1 MRAIVLEEPKKLVL
15 NQLEIPE
22 PGENEVLI
30 RVKAVGLC
38 GSDIHYYEHGKI
50 GDFIVEKPIILG
62 HEASG
67 EIVKV
72 GKNVVHLQKGQRV
85 TIEPGATCGKCEH
98 CQNGRYNLCEEVEFL
113 ATPPYDGAFC
123 EYVVMRSD
131 LVFPI
136 PDQMSY
142 ETAALIEPFSVGLH
156 AVSRGNLQ
164 EGETVLILGMGP
176 IGLMT
181 AAAAKL
187 HGAGTVIGV
196 DLEDSRL
203 EKAKEMGATHV
214 INVRTDSVDD
224 KIMEYTNRRGVDVA
238 IETAGSPAALK
249 SMISAVRRGGIAVIV
264 GMSPEDESPLN
275 IAQIINKEIDVK
287 GVFRYHHT
295 YPRAIELLASG
306 KVNIER
312 MITDSYELEQAEE
325 AFEKSIHDK
334 RNTLKMMIY
343 PNGR

>member
-50 GDFIVEKPIILG
+50 GDFIVEEPIILG

>member
-85 TIEPGATCGKCEH
+85 TIEPGATCGKCEY

>member
-214 INVRTDSVDD
+214 INIRTDSVDD
-224 KIMEYTNRRGVDVA
+224 KIMEYTKRRGVDVA

-249 SMISAVRRGGIAVIV
+249 SMISAVRRGGRAVIV

-295 YPRAIELLASG
+295 YPKAIELLSSG

-334 RNTLKMMIY
+334 QNTLKMMIY